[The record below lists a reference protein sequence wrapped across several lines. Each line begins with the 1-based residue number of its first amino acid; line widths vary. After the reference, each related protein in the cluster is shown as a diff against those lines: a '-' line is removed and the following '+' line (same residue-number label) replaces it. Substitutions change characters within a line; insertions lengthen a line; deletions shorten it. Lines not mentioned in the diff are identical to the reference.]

1 MEVFFKKMWLIRN
14 HLSKKS
20 EGLKLDIGQ
29 LSERFRTFAKR
40 ECEGSSELYE
50 YLSYEIAKDDE
61 MLELSSYAREGQPI
75 PNLLFGAVHYLLLKG
90 NNHVLKEYYSSIVEH
105 PKEIQESYIHFGNF
119 CQIYRSEIISILK
132 IKLVQTNETRR
143 CAYLYPVF
151 SHIYSQTNKPLAL
164 IEIGT
169 SAGFQLLW
177 DKYRYSYNSDEIF
190 GDLHS
195 EVLIEAEIR
204 GDRSPKPLL
213 ESPPVT
219 HRFGLDLHI
228 NDVTNVEDSLWLNA
242 LIWPEHKERRKLF
255 EQAVVCIN
263 ENKEE
268 LNFIE
273 GNGVELFP
281 QIADQIPSEAI
292 ICVFHTHVANQLTE
306 DMKCELQNNIREL
319 GKKRDVFHIYNNIW
333 DSELHLDSIINGL
346 EYNEIIGETDG
357 HGRWFTWRL

>member
-1 MEVFFKKMWLIRN
+1 M
-14 HLSKKS
+14 
-20 EGLKLDIGQ
+20 DIAQ

-50 YLSYEIAKDDE
+50 YLSFEIAKDDE
-61 MLELSSYAREGQPI
+61 ILELSSYARDGQPI

-90 NNHVLKEYYSSIVEH
+90 NNHVLKEYYPSIVGQ
-105 PKEIQESYIHFGNF
+105 PKKLQEAYIHFKKF

-132 IKLVQTNETRR
+132 MKLVQTNEVRR

-177 DKYRYSYNSDEIF
+177 DKYCYSYNSDEVF

-195 EVLIEAEIR
+195 DVHIKAEIR
-204 GDRSPKPLL
+204 GDRVPNPLL
-213 ESPPVT
+213 KSPPVT

-242 LIWPEHKERRKLF
+242 LIWPEHKDRRKLF
-255 EQAVVCIN
+255 EQAVGCII
-263 ENKEE
+263 ENKHE
-268 LNFIE
+268 LSFIE
-273 GNGVELFP
+273 GNGVELLP
-281 QIADQIPSEAI
+281 EIANQIPQEVM
-292 ICVFHTHVANQLTE
+292 ICVFHTHVANQLPE
-306 DMKCELQNNIREL
+306 SMKDKLLKNISEL
-319 GKKRDVFHIYNNIW
+319 GQQRDLFHIYNNIW
-333 DSELHLDSIINGL
+333 DSKLHLDSFKNQL
-346 EYNEIIGETDG
+346 EHNEIIGETDG
-357 HGRWFTWRL
+357 HGRWFTWEL